1 LVETTTTFIVI
12 NEDVSDGGVC
22 PETITRTYQVTDS
35 CGNTYVKDYIFTIID
50 ETKPIFV
57 GPTSITAQ
65 CSAPPAFANLNAFL
79 SADGYDIIDCKLNTS
94 SFSVQT
100 EAPIGGPCNQRIVRR
115 YSVEDMCG
123 NISVFTQTITI
134 RDTEKPVFVRAPQN
148 QTVTCNIPTPYQNYN
163 EFASDG
169 WMATDNCGLNY
180 NSFRHVSDDTT
191 SFSCPIVVYRT
202 YAITDNCG
210 NTAEL
215 KRFITAIDEEPPTIN
230 APANMRINIG
240 TPYPDA
246 AVNYAEFT
254 AQGGTAFDNCEIDTA
269 SLNLIDEVTYTST
282 DADTIVRTYE
292 ISDACGN
299 TSTDA
304 QVIIINKLVPA
315 YLINSPD
322 LYIECRT
329 DLGTPFTTLAEFI
342 AGGGFG
348 YSSCGFDQSTFAMV
362 SESSDGL
369 RCPETVTRTYQ
380 IVDLCGDTATATQT
394 IYIHDLTEPTISCPA
409 NVSIS
414 YEAGI
419 PEPFTDLA
427 GFIAGGGQANDNC
440 GLVNETFTLV
450 DESYPPG
457 TCPEQII
464 RTYEIADSCGN
475 TAQCQQVIT
484 VLDNVGPEMTAPADI
499 EIVCL
504 GDTTLSYASYAEFV
518 AAGGS
523 ASDQS
528 GIVES
533 SFGLYTVVQTT
544 TANGAEVIR
553 TYAIKDSCDNI
564 GVVEHRIIALDDEPP
579 IAVCNDITVT
589 LNESGVYQLTDIDLQ
604 TIGSGS
610 SDNCTAASDLLFSVS
625 ISQFDCADIN
635 GFISV
640 VLTVTDEGGN
650 SSTCNTTIQV
660 LDTIVPTVNCK
671 DITTYLGANGQVTVS
686 ASQLLDTYDDNCSI
700 ASILVNKGDF
710 DCTNIGDNLVSITV
724 TDLAGNSATCN
735 STVTIAD
742 TIPPR
747 IVCQDIELFLD
758 ASDVLSINESMIVL
772 ASSDECGIASV
783 ELSQTDF
790 NCLNVGQNSVT
801 VTATDVNGNVSTCI
815 AQVTIYGNSRP
826 DAQDDTETIIHNL
839 PTIIDI
845 LANDTDPNSSID
857 ASTLT
862 ITNQPSN
869 GTVVINSDFTVTY
882 TPNTDYTGT
891 DAFTY
896 SICDDGIPCDTLC
909 DEALVQLA
917 VLPPNEPPTVMVDNF
932 TGSCNNIVGSLT
944 INDFDPNGDQ
954 LIINTTLVVEPTQGT
969 LTIFDDGTFRYE
981 FERGIAYRDSFIY
994 EVCDDNY
1001 NSMCT
1006 QGIAYISIFADSDCD
1021 GVADSTDIDD
1031 DNDGIVDWEEGD
1043 RTIDSDGDGV
1053 PNSLDIDSDNDGII
1067 DNIEAQAEGE
1077 YVAPSGLD
1085 ENRNGLDDIYEQGS
1099 QVGIDAVDTDGDG
1112 TPDYLDAD
1120 SDNDGVPDSVEGYDI
1135 GAKGIAELIPEYSD
1149 IDGDGLD
1156 DAYDNFFG
1164 NYNTN
1169 DPDNPYGT
1177 NPHLQD
1183 FDNDGIRDWRDTDD
1197 DNDLIPTKYEDLN
1210 NNNIYYDDDIDFDG
1224 HPEYLDFQ
1232 EDCELFIPE
1241 GFSPNG
1247 DGIHDFFQIVCIDKY
1262 PNAKLLI
1269 FDRWGESMYE
1279 HEHYGNLSFWGSYE
1293 KAWWDGSRTNEGQFD
1308 SEKLPVGNYLY
1319 ILIKG
1324 DGNMERG
1331 FVMISY

>member
-1 LVETTTTFIVI
+1 
-12 NEDVSDGGVC
+12 
-22 PETITRTYQVTDS
+22 
-35 CGNTYVKDYIFTIID
+35 
-50 ETKPIFV
+50 
-57 GPTSITAQ
+57 
-65 CSAPPAFANLNAFL
+65 
-79 SADGYDIIDCKLNTS
+79 
-94 SFSVQT
+94 
-100 EAPIGGPCNQRIVRR
+100 
-115 YSVEDMCG
+115 M
-123 NISVFTQTITI
+123 
-134 RDTEKPVFVRAPQN
+134 
-148 QTVTCNIPTPYQNYN
+148 
-163 EFASDG
+163 
-169 WMATDNCGLNY
+169 
-180 NSFRHVSDDTT
+180 
-191 SFSCPIVVYRT
+191 
-202 YAITDNCG
+202 
-210 NTAEL
+210 
-215 KRFITAIDEEPPTIN
+215 
-230 APANMRINIG
+230 
-240 TPYPDA
+240 
-246 AVNYAEFT
+246 
-254 AQGGTAFDNCEIDTA
+254 
-269 SLNLIDEVTYTST
+269 
-282 DADTIVRTYE
+282 
-292 ISDACGN
+292 
-299 TSTDA
+299 
-304 QVIIINKLVPA
+304 
-315 YLINSPD
+315 
-322 LYIECRT
+322 
-329 DLGTPFTTLAEFI
+329 
-342 AGGGFG
+342 
-348 YSSCGFDQSTFAMV
+348 
-362 SESSDGL
+362 
-369 RCPETVTRTYQ
+369 
-380 IVDLCGDTATATQT
+380 
-394 IYIHDLTEPTISCPA
+394 
-409 NVSIS
+409 
-414 YEAGI
+414 
-419 PEPFTDLA
+419 
-427 GFIAGGGQANDNC
+427 
-440 GLVNETFTLV
+440 NETFTLV
-450 DESYPPG
+450 DETYPPG

-484 VLDNVGPEMTAPADI
+484 ILDNVGPEMVAPPDI

-504 GDTTLSYASYAEFV
+504 SDTTSAFTSYTEFV
-518 AAGGS
+518 PAGGS
-523 ASDQS
+523 ASDPS

-564 GVVEHRIIALDDEPP
+564 GFVEHRIIALDDEPP
-579 IAVCNDITVT
+579 IAVCNDLTITLDENGT
-589 LNESGVYQLTDIDLQ
+589 YQLTDIDLQ
-604 TIGSGS
+604 TIGNGS
-610 SDNCTAASDLLFSVS
+610 SDNCTAASNLLFSVN
-625 ISQFDCADIN
+625 IDQFDCADIS

-640 VLTVTDEGGN
+640 VLTVTDESGN
-650 SSTCNTTIQV
+650 SSTCNSTIQV
-660 LDTIVPTVNCK
+660 LDTIAPTVNCK

-686 ASQLLDTYDDNCSI
+686 TSQLLDTYDDNCNI
-700 ASILVNKGDF
+700 TSILINKGDF
-710 DCTNIGDNLVSITV
+710 DCTNIGDNVVSITV

-735 STVTIAD
+735 SIVTIAD
-742 TIPPR
+742 TIPPQ
-747 IVCQDIELFLD
+747 IACQDIELFLA
-758 ASDVLSINESMIVL
+758 ASNVLSINESMIVL
-772 ASSDECGIASV
+772 ASSDECGIASI

-790 NCLNVGQNSVT
+790 NCLNAGQNSVT

-815 AQVTIYGNSRP
+815 AQVTIYGNSHP
-826 DAQDDTETIIHNL
+826 DAQDDSESIIHNL

-857 ASTLT
+857 TSTLT

-882 TPNTDYTGT
+882 TPNADYTGT

-909 DEALVQLA
+909 DEALVQLT
-917 VLPPNEPPTVMVDNF
+917 VLPPNEAPIVIVDNF
-932 TGSCNNIVGSLT
+932 TGSCNNIVASLT

-954 LIINTTLVVEPTQGT
+954 LIINTTPIVEPTQGT
-969 LTIFDDGTFRYE
+969 LTIFDDGTFRYD
-981 FERGIAYRDSFIY
+981 FERGIAYRDSFVY

-1043 RTIDSDGDGV
+1043 RTIDSDGDGI

-1085 ENRNGLDDIYEQGS
+1085 ENGNGLDDIYEQGS
-1099 QVGIDAVDTDGDG
+1099 QVGIDAVDTDGDDI
-1112 TPDYLDAD
+1112 PDYLDAD

-1164 NYNTN
+1164 NYNVN

-1210 NNNIYYDDDIDFDG
+1210 NNNVYYDDDIDFDG

-1269 FDRWGESMYE
+1269 FNRWGESMYE